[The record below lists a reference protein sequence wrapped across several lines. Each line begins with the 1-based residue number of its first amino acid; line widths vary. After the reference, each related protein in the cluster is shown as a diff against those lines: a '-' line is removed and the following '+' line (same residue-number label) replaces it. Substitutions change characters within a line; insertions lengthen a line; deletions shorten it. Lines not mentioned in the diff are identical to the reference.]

1 MDEADV
7 LRSVDELSADVS
19 AVGLP
24 VDVCPGDGLQSAA
37 WQQAACR
44 WVACLR
50 WAALPQAVFQSAAC
64 RQAADQRWEVSQRE
78 VSLRD
83 DYPSLEAAMRPA

>member
-7 LRSVDELSADVS
+7 LRLVDELPAD
-19 AVGLP
+19 ARGDGLR
-24 VDVCPGDGLQSAA
+24 VDVCPADDLQSAA
-37 WQQAACR
+37 WPQAACR
-44 WVACLR
+44 WAAFPQWV
-50 WAALPQAVFQSAAC
+50 ALPQAVFQSVAC

-83 DYPSLEAAMRPA
+83 DCPSLEAATHPA